1 MKKSSMTLLS
11 LLTCTGVVCAEPTAV
26 AGPIQQGIYQF
37 AQSDQLREYKLCT
50 YEVCQLTSEGA
61 HVTKRTSVV
70 TVQGA
75 IALASDTD
83 AENYMVFYPP
93 GKEGDE
99 NARRIL
105 RKRYLVEL
113 KPGASLEEVRERCGI
128 HKMEPV
134 APGSKFLVC
143 EEESSG
149 KVLKQLD
156 IVANDHGVERVEPLL
171 ASPRK
176 KHLIPNDPFFE
187 QGGIPFDPDDLLAE
201 DSYQWYLKN
210 EGTNGS
216 IAGVD
221 INVEGAWDRVTGA
234 GVVIGIV
241 DDGVLVGDGVVAG
254 SPDLDPNASGPHEN
268 FNDGPGGA
276 TLGASFNDTHGT
288 AVAGLASASF
298 EDAFGMAGAAP
309 GSNFA
314 SIRLVGEGQLTDDV
328 QTAAALTSGLDQ
340 IDIYNN
346 SWGPGELEAILVQES
361 GVVLSALER
370 GVNEG
375 RGGAGAI
382 YVFSAGNDAGI
393 EDNSNFSSLTS
404 SQFTIAVGAVTNIG
418 AAAPYSEPGA
428 NLVVSAPSG
437 GGTQSMLT
445 TTYEVG
451 FDIDGNIVRI
461 PTHFDSYT
469 GTSASASLVSGVVA
483 LMLEANPNL
492 GWRDVQDILIR
503 TATKND
509 PNNTDWYTN
518 AAGLNF
524 HHNYGAGLVNAEAA
538 VVAAT
543 TRINNLPPR
552 DAPVSTLSFTGQQD
566 IPEGESIQR
575 VFDLSGDP
583 NMKIEHVEL
592 RLRVFTDRKGDLEV
606 VLVSPSG
613 TRSVLSPSQENN
625 DDEQSIVNYVFMTT
639 RNWGEGSAG
648 LWTLN
653 IADKYSNGIEATYN
667 DATLTVHGVQDA
679 NAPITPGPVLIGA
692 RTILADLGES
702 VDYSIETINATDVTV
717 GVLPSALVYNEAES
731 SITGVPQEAGIFS
744 FPITLTGPTGQSI
757 VNITL
762 VVRPISGAL
771 GGSVEVDLPTF
782 AGGDIPWDLEKGV
795 TFDQEDAVRSGVG
808 LGDGQDSIFGF
819 NDIPEGVVIFNWA
832 VSSQSFS
839 DANTDINTGLPVS
852 PSDRLWFNFGG
863 NVPQSWS
870 AFIDGERPFGSPFFP
885 RGTVAV
891 PMPASSN
898 NPRWIYRKDDAFSGG
913 QDAAYLDQVQFV
925 DTKSFMD
932 DVRRAGNLNFDFEFR
947 SRTMWLPFE
956 FPLGSEP
963 TDGSAGPRELIRTS
977 SVGNGQ
983 TVSMSAWL
991 EGPGT
996 VDFRV
1001 AVSSEENDV
1010 FEFLVNGAPR
1020 RTLSGT
1026 VALGS
1031 PEGLVSYDLPE
1042 GLHYIE
1048 FRYRKDFTVDGGQ
1061 DFALLDDVIF
1071 TPTGTAASM
1080 AARFGVHPSDMDKDY
1095 DGDGYT
1101 THQEMVFG
1109 GDPNVRDIP
1118 SNLPKF
1124 VKDGSGSFLEFGV
1137 NLELGD
1143 VTITAQHS
1151 PDLES
1156 WEDADGAVMD
1166 RREGNMEFY
1175 RIPVEPS
1182 AADNHLYYRVI
1193 AKPKS

>member
-1 MKKSSMTLLS
+1 MKKSSMTLLA

-26 AGPIQQGIYQF
+26 ASPIQQGVYQF

-50 YEVCQLTSEGA
+50 YEMCQLTSEGA
-61 HVTKRTSVV
+61 HVTQRTSVV

-75 IALASDTD
+75 IALASDAD

-99 NARRIL
+99 SARRIL

-113 KPGASLEEVRERCGI
+113 KPGASLDEVRERCGI
-128 HKMEPV
+128 YKMEPV
-134 APGSKFLVC
+134 APGSKYLVC

-171 ASPRK
+171 ASLRK

-187 QGGIPFDPDDLLAE
+187 EGGIPFDPNDLLVE

-210 EGTNGS
+210 EGTNGG
-216 IAGVD
+216 IADVD
-221 INVEGAWDRVTGA
+221 INVEGAWDQVTGA
-234 GVVIGIV
+234 GIVIGIV

-268 FNDGPGGA
+268 FNDGAGGA

-288 AVAGLASASF
+288 AVAGLACAAF
-298 EDAFGMAGAAP
+298 QDAFGMAGAAP
-309 GSNFA
+309 GANFA

-328 QTAAALTSGLDQ
+328 QTASALISGLDQ
-340 IDIYNN
+340 IDVYNN
-346 SWGPGELEAILVQES
+346 SWGPGELEAVLVQES
-361 GVVLSALER
+361 DVVLDALER
-370 GVNEG
+370 GVTEG

-382 YVFSAGNDAGI
+382 YVFSAGNDAEI

-404 SQFTIAVGAVTNIG
+404 SQFTIAVGAVTNTG
-418 AAAPYSEPGA
+418 ASAPYSEPGA

-437 GGTQSMLT
+437 GGTQSILT

-451 FDIDGNIVRI
+451 FDVDGNIVRI

-509 PNNTDWYTN
+509 ADSTEWYTN
-518 AAGLNF
+518 AGGLNF
-524 HHNYGAGLVNAEAA
+524 HHKYGAGLVNAEAA
-538 VVAAT
+538 VQAAAA
-543 TRINNLPPR
+543 RINNLPPR

-583 NMKIEHVEL
+583 NMKVEHVEL

-648 LWTLN
+648 EWTLN
-653 IADKYSNGIEATYN
+653 IADKYVNGIEATYN

-679 NAPITPGPVLIGA
+679 SAPVTPGPVLIGG

-702 VDYSIETINATDVTV
+702 VDYAIETINATSVTV
-717 GVLPSALVYNEAES
+717 GALPSALVYNEAER
-731 SITGVPQEAGIFS
+731 SITGVPQDAGIFS

-757 VNITL
+757 VNITV
-762 VVRPISGAL
+762 VVRPIAGAL
-771 GGSVEVDLPTF
+771 GGAVEVDLPTF
-782 AGGDIPWDLEKGV
+782 AGGDIPWSLETGV
-795 TFDQEDAVRSGVG
+795 TLDQQDAVRSGIG
-808 LGDGQDSIFGF
+808 LGDGQDSVFGF
-819 NDIPEGVVIFNWA
+819 NGIPEGVVIFNWA

-839 DANTDINTGLPVS
+839 DSNIDLTTGLPVS
-852 PSDRLWFNFGG
+852 PNDRLWFNFGG
-863 NVPQSWS
+863 NIPQSWA
-870 AFIDGERPFGSPFFP
+870 AFIDGERPFGSSFFP
-885 RGTVAV
+885 RGAVAV

-898 NPRWIYRKDDAFSGG
+898 NPRWTYRKDNAFSGG

-925 DTKSFMD
+925 DTKSFVD
-932 DVRRAGNLNFDFEFR
+932 DVRRAGNLNFDVEFGGK
-947 SRTMWLPFE
+947 TMWLPFA
-956 FPLGSEP
+956 FPLGSQP
-963 TDGSAGPRELIRTS
+963 TDGSTGPAELIRTS

-996 VDFRV
+996 IDFRV
-1001 AVSSEENDV
+1001 AVSSEVNDV
-1010 FEFLVNGAPR
+1010 FEFLVDGAPR

-1031 PEGLVSYDLPE
+1031 PEGSVSYDLPE

-1080 AARFGVHPSDMDKDY
+1080 AARFGLNPSDMDKDY

-1101 THQEMVFG
+1101 THEEMVFG
-1109 GDPNVRDIP
+1109 GDPNVRDVP

-1156 WEDADGAVMD
+1156 WEDADNAVMD

-1175 RIPVEPS
+1175 RIAVEPS
-1182 AADNHLYYRVI
+1182 AAVNHLYYRVI
-1193 AKPKS
+1193 AKPRS

>member
-1 MKKSSMTLLS
+1 MKNSSMTLLS
-11 LLTCTGVVCAEPTAV
+11 LLICTNVVCAEPTSV

-50 YEVCQLTSEGA
+50 FEMCQLTPEGA

-83 AENYMVFYPP
+83 AENYMVFYPL

-128 HKMEPV
+128 QKMEPV
-134 APGSKFLVC
+134 APGSTVLVC

-156 IVANDHGVERVEPLL
+156 IVANDRGVERVEPLL
-171 ASPRK
+171 ASSRK
-176 KHLIPNDPFFE
+176 KHLIPNDPFFGE
-187 QGGIPFDPDDLLAE
+187 GGIPFDPADLLTE

-210 EGTNGS
+210 EGTNGG
-216 IAGVD
+216 IAGID
-221 INVEGAWDRVTGA
+221 INVEGAWDQATGA

-241 DDGVLVGDGVVAG
+241 DDGVLVDDGVVAG

-268 FNDGPGGA
+268 FNDGPANA

-288 AVAGLASASF
+288 AVAGLACAAF
-298 EDAFGMAGAAP
+298 QDAFGMAGAAP
-309 GSNFA
+309 GANFA

-346 SWGPGELEAILVQES
+346 SWGPGELEAVLVPES
-361 GVVLSALER
+361 DVVISALER
-370 GVNEG
+370 GVTEG

-382 YVFSAGNDAGI
+382 YVFSAGNDAAIG
-393 EDNSNFSSLTS
+393 DNSNFSSLTS
-404 SQFTIAVGAVTNIG
+404 SQYTIAVGAVTNIG
-418 AAAPYSEPGA
+418 RAAPYSEPGA
-428 NLVVSAPSG
+428 NLIVSAPSG

-451 FDIDGNIVRI
+451 FDVDGNIVRI

-509 PNNTDWYTN
+509 PDNTEWYTN
-518 AAGLNF
+518 ADGLNF

-538 VVAAT
+538 VQAAAA
-543 TRINNLPPR
+543 RINNLPPR
-552 DAPVSTLSFTGQQD
+552 DTPVSKLSFTGQQD
-566 IPEGESIQR
+566 IPEGESIER
-575 VFDLSGDP
+575 IFDLSDDP

-592 RLRVFTDRKGDLEV
+592 RLRVFTERKGDLEV

-613 TRSVLSPSQENN
+613 TRSILSPFQVNN
-625 DDEQSIVNYVFMTT
+625 DDEDSIVNYVFMTA

-648 LWTLN
+648 EWTLS
-653 IADKYSNGIEATYN
+653 IADANSNGIEAAYN

-679 NAPITPGPVLIGA
+679 NAPITSGPVLIGS
-692 RTILADLGES
+692 RTILADLG
-702 VDYSIETINATDVTV
+702 VPVVYDIETINVTDVSV
-717 GVLPSALVYNEAES
+717 GALPAALVYDEVER
-731 SITGVPQEAGIFS
+731 SITGVPVEAGIFS
-744 FPITLTGPTGQSI
+744 FPITLTGPTGQSVVDVTI
-757 VNITL
+757 

-771 GGSVEVDLPTF
+771 GGAVEVDLPTF
-782 AGGDIPWDLEKGV
+782 AGGDIPWSLETGV
-795 TFDQEDAVRSGVG
+795 TLDQEDAVRSGVG
-808 LGDGQDSIFGF
+808 LGDGQESVFGF
-819 NDIPEGVVIFNWA
+819 NGLPEGVIIFNWS
-832 VSSQSFS
+832 VSSQSYS
-839 DANTDINTGLPVS
+839 DANIAPETGLPVS
-852 PSDRLWFNFGG
+852 PNDRLWFNLGG
-863 NVPQSWS
+863 DVPQSWA
-870 AFIDGERPFGSPFFP
+870 AFIDGERSFGSPFFP

-898 NPRWIYRKDDAFSGG
+898 NPRWIYRKDNDFSGG

-947 SRTMWLPFE
+947 GKTMWRPFE

-996 VDFRV
+996 IDFRV
-1001 AVSSEENDV
+1001 AVSSEVNDV
-1010 FEFLVNGAPR
+1010 FEFLVDGAPR

-1031 PEGLVSYDLPE
+1031 PEGSVSYDLPE

-1048 FRYRKDFTVDGGQ
+1048 FRYRKDFTADGGQ
-1061 DFALLDDVIF
+1061 DFALLDDVIY

-1101 THQEMVFG
+1101 THEEMVFG

-1124 VKDGSGSFLEFGV
+1124 VKDGSGSFLEFAV

-1143 VTITAQHS
+1143 VTISAQHS

-1156 WEDADGAVMD
+1156 WEDADNAVMD

-1182 AADNHLYYRVI
+1182 AAVNNLYYRVI
-1193 AKPKS
+1193 AMPRP

>member
-1 MKKSSMTLLS
+1 M
-11 LLTCTGVVCAEPTAV
+11 
-26 AGPIQQGIYQF
+26 
-37 AQSDQLREYKLCT
+37 
-50 YEVCQLTSEGA
+50 
-61 HVTKRTSVV
+61 
-70 TVQGA
+70 
-75 IALASDTD
+75 
-83 AENYMVFYPP
+83 
-93 GKEGDE
+93 
-99 NARRIL
+99 
-105 RKRYLVEL
+105 
-113 KPGASLEEVRERCGI
+113 
-128 HKMEPV
+128 
-134 APGSKFLVC
+134 
-143 EEESSG
+143 
-149 KVLKQLD
+149 
-156 IVANDHGVERVEPLL
+156 
-171 ASPRK
+171 
-176 KHLIPNDPFFE
+176 
-187 QGGIPFDPDDLLAE
+187 
-201 DSYQWYLKN
+201 
-210 EGTNGS
+210 
-216 IAGVD
+216 
-221 INVEGAWDRVTGA
+221 
-234 GVVIGIV
+234 
-241 DDGVLVGDGVVAG
+241 
-254 SPDLDPNASGPHEN
+254 
-268 FNDGPGGA
+268 
-276 TLGASFNDTHGT
+276 
-288 AVAGLASASF
+288 
-298 EDAFGMAGAAP
+298 
-309 GSNFA
+309 
-314 SIRLVGEGQLTDDV
+314 
-328 QTAAALTSGLDQ
+328 
-340 IDIYNN
+340 
-346 SWGPGELEAILVQES
+346 
-361 GVVLSALER
+361 
-370 GVNEG
+370 
-375 RGGAGAI
+375 
-382 YVFSAGNDAGI
+382 FSAGNDAVI

-404 SQFTIAVGAVTNIG
+404 SQFTIAVGAVINTG

-428 NLVVSAPSG
+428 NLIVSAPSG
-437 GGTQSMLT
+437 GGTQSILT

-451 FDIDGNIVRI
+451 FDLDGNIVRI

-509 PNNTDWYTN
+509 PDNTEWYTN
-518 AAGLNF
+518 ADGLNF
-524 HHNYGAGLVNAEAA
+524 HHNYGAGLVNAAAA
-538 VVAAT
+538 VQAAAA
-543 TRINNLPPR
+543 RINNLPPR
-552 DAPVSTLSFTGQQD
+552 DAPVNALSFTGQQD

-575 VFDLSGDP
+575 IFDLSDDP

-592 RLRVFTDRKGDLEV
+592 RLRVFTERKGDLEV
-606 VLVSPSG
+606 ILVSPSG

-625 DDEQSIVNYVFMTT
+625 DDEESIVNYVFMTA

-648 LWTLN
+648 EWTLS
-653 IADKYSNGIEATYN
+653 IADANSNGIEAVYN

-679 NAPITPGPVLIGA
+679 NAPIIPGPVLIGSQ
-692 RTILADLGES
+692 TILADLGVP
-702 VDYSIETINATDVTV
+702 VDYSLETINATDVSV
-717 GVLPSALVYNEAES
+717 GALPSALIYNEAES

-744 FPITLTGPTGQSI
+744 FPITLTGPTGQS
-757 VNITL
+757 VVTITII
-762 VVRPISGAL
+762 VRPISGAL
-771 GGSVEVDLPTF
+771 GGAVEVDLPTF
-782 AGGDIPWDLEKGV
+782 TGGDIPWSLETGATLDL
-795 TFDQEDAVRSGVG
+795 EDAVRSGIG
-808 LGDGQDSIFGF
+808 LGDGQDSVFGF
-819 NDIPEGVVIFNWA
+819 NGLPEGVIIFNWA
-832 VSSQSFS
+832 VSSQSYS
-839 DANTDINTGLPVS
+839 DSNIDIDTGLPVS

-863 NVPQSWS
+863 SIPQSWS
-870 AFIDGERPFGSPFFP
+870 AFIDGERQFGSSFFP

-898 NPRWIYRKDDAFSGG
+898 NPRWIYRKDNDFSGG
-913 QDAAYLDQVQFV
+913 QDAGYLDQVQFV

-947 SRTMWLPFE
+947 SKTMWLPFE

-963 TDGSAGPRELIRTS
+963 TDGSAGPRELMRTS

-996 VDFRV
+996 IDFRV
-1001 AVSSEENDV
+1001 AVSSEPNDV
-1010 FEFLVNGAPR
+1010 FEFLVDGAPR

-1048 FRYRKDFTVDGGQ
+1048 FRYRKDFNVDGGQ

-1101 THQEMVFG
+1101 THEEMVFG

-1124 VKDGSGSFLEFGV
+1124 VKDGAGSFLEFGV

-1175 RIPVEPS
+1175 RIAVEPS
-1182 AADNHLYYRVI
+1182 AAVNHLYYRVI
-1193 AKPKS
+1193 AKPRP

>member
-1 MKKSSMTLLS
+1 MTLLA
-11 LLTCTGVVCAEPTAV
+11 LLTCTGVVCAEPTTV
-26 AGPIQQGIYQF
+26 AGPIQEGLYQF

-50 YEVCQLTSEGA
+50 YEMCQLTPEGA

-105 RKRYLVEL
+105 RKRYLVKL
-113 KPGASLEEVRERCGI
+113 KPSASLEEVRERCGI

-187 QGGIPFDPDDLLAE
+187 EGGIPFDPNDLLAE

-210 EGTNGS
+210 EGTNGG
-216 IAGVD
+216 IADVD
-221 INVEGAWDRVTGA
+221 INVEGAWDQVTGA

-241 DDGVLVGDGVVAG
+241 DDGVLVGDGAVAG

-276 TLGASFNDTHGT
+276 TLGASFTDTHGT
-288 AVAGLASASF
+288 AVAGLACAAF
-298 EDAFGMAGAAP
+298 QDAFGMAGAAP
-309 GSNFA
+309 GANFA

-328 QTAAALTSGLDQ
+328 QTAAALISGLDQ

-346 SWGPGELEAILVQES
+346 SWGPGESEAVLVPES
-361 GVVLSALER
+361 DVVLSALET
-370 GVNEG
+370 GVTEG

-382 YVFSAGNDAGI
+382 YVFSAGNDATI

-404 SQFTIAVGAVTNIG
+404 SQFTIAVGAVINTG

-428 NLVVSAPSG
+428 NLIVSAPSG
-437 GGTQSMLT
+437 GGTQSILT

-451 FDIDGNIVRI
+451 FDLDGNIVRI

-509 PNNTDWYTN
+509 PDNTEWYTN
-518 AAGLNF
+518 ADGLNF
-524 HHNYGAGLVNAEAA
+524 HHNYGAGLVNAAAA
-538 VVAAT
+538 VQAAAA
-543 TRINNLPPR
+543 RINNLPPR
-552 DAPVSTLSFTGQQD
+552 DAPVNALSFTGQQD

-575 VFDLSGDP
+575 IFDLSDDP

-592 RLRVFTDRKGDLEV
+592 RLRVFTERKGDLEV
-606 VLVSPSG
+606 ILVSPSG

-625 DDEQSIVNYVFMTT
+625 DDEESIVNYVFMTA

-648 LWTLN
+648 EWTLS
-653 IADKYSNGIEATYN
+653 IADANSNGIEAVYN

-679 NAPITPGPVLIGA
+679 NAPIIPGPVLIGSQ
-692 RTILADLGES
+692 TILADLGVP
-702 VDYSIETINATDVTV
+702 VDYSLETINATDVSV
-717 GVLPSALVYNEAES
+717 GALPSALIYNEAES

-744 FPITLTGPTGQSI
+744 FPITLTGPTGQS
-757 VNITL
+757 VVTITII
-762 VVRPISGAL
+762 VRPISGAL
-771 GGSVEVDLPTF
+771 GGAVEVDLPTF
-782 AGGDIPWDLEKGV
+782 TGGDIPWSLETGATLDL
-795 TFDQEDAVRSGVG
+795 EDAVRSGIG
-808 LGDGQDSIFGF
+808 LGDGQDSVFGF
-819 NDIPEGVVIFNWA
+819 NGLPEGVIIFNWA
-832 VSSQSFS
+832 VSSQSYS
-839 DANTDINTGLPVS
+839 DSNIDIDTGLPVS

-863 NVPQSWS
+863 SIPQSWS
-870 AFIDGERPFGSPFFP
+870 AFIDGERQFGSSFFP

-898 NPRWIYRKDDAFSGG
+898 NPRWIYRKDNDFSGG
-913 QDAAYLDQVQFV
+913 QDAGYLDQVQFV

-947 SRTMWLPFE
+947 SKTMWLPFE

-963 TDGSAGPRELIRTS
+963 TDGSAGPRELMRTS

-996 VDFRV
+996 IDFRV
-1001 AVSSEENDV
+1001 AVSSEPNDV
-1010 FEFLVNGAPR
+1010 FEFLVDGAPR

-1048 FRYRKDFTVDGGQ
+1048 FRYRKDFNVDGGQ

-1101 THQEMVFG
+1101 THEEMVFG

-1124 VKDGSGSFLEFGV
+1124 VKDGAGSFLEFGV

-1175 RIPVEPS
+1175 RIAVEPS
-1182 AADNHLYYRVI
+1182 AAVNHLYYRVI
-1193 AKPKS
+1193 AKPRP